1 MSRKTK
7 KEEYYRFF
15 NVTEPRTHEKGH
27 TEYKVTARFVSKK
40 RPEDVKEVVVWRRYT
55 ELKKLHGEMSYTH
68 RNLFRRQEEFP
79 SFPRAQL
86 FGRFDEAVIEER
98 RKAAEAMLQFT
109 TNIPALYNSPQL
121 KEFFRGG
128 EVRRPLDPCVSSPT
142 SLPPPLIPLPNGA
155 TGLGAE
161 EETGREAPI
170 LTQELESTLDDK
182 ELGEPEMAVEAL
194 SNMEISPVEERH
206 TEKEEAEGN
215 FCAEQ
220 TTIDTCPQKFC
231 LLFKTQHHLG
241 KTKEL
246 SKDIRDK
253 IVDLHKAGMG
263 YKTINKKPSDV
274 ETSYKRHLST
284 TSNSQTPNS
293 TMAKT
298 KELSKDTRNKIV
310 DLHQAGKTESAI
322 VPSSEPHGSPGDQ
335 SEFDSLFDCV
345 SEEPVDGAQPL
356 LSDNDLAIFDP
367 CAKEDQ
373 GCGSPGHSELL
384 SLKLT
389 TQNSAMC
396 GEEADYVI
404 QAISEMTAAQE
415 SEKEGDHSTAIMR
428 YRTAVEILMKGV
440 QGDVDP
446 QQRDAVKRRVA
457 ECLEHAERLLSSQTP
472 TQQHNT

>member
-1 MSRKTK
+1 MARKTK

-15 NVTEPRTHEKGH
+15 SVTEPRTHEKGH

-55 ELKKLHGEMSYTH
+55 ELKKLHGELAYTH

-79 SFPRAQL
+79 PFPRAQV

-98 RKAAEAMLQFT
+98 RKAAEAMLLFT

-128 EVRRPLDPCVSSPT
+128 EVRRPLDPSISSSI
-142 SLPPPLIPLPNGA
+142 SLPPPLIPLPKGA
-155 TGLGAE
+155 TGQGAE

-170 LTQELESTLDDK
+170 LTQELESTLGEK

-194 SNMEISPVEERH
+194 SNMEISPIQERH
-206 TEKEEAEGN
+206 EEKEEAEVN
-215 FCAEQ
+215 F
-220 TTIDTCPQKFC
+220 
-231 LLFKTQHHLG
+231 
-241 KTKEL
+241 
-246 SKDIRDK
+246 
-253 IVDLHKAGMG
+253 
-263 YKTINKKPSDV
+263 
-274 ETSYKRHLST
+274 ST
-284 TSNSQTPNS
+284 DQPITVPNPEPPAS
-293 TMAKT
+293 P
-298 KELSKDTRNKIV
+298 
-310 DLHQAGKTESAI
+310 LHQ
-322 VPSSEPHGSPGDQ
+322 SE
-335 SEFDSLFDCV
+335 EFDSLFDCV

-367 CAKEDQ
+367 CAKEDL
-373 GCGSPGHSELL
+373 GCGSPDHSELL

-389 TQNSAMC
+389 TQDIAVC
-396 GEEADYVI
+396 GEEADYVV
-404 QAISEMTAAQE
+404 QATSEMTAAQE
-415 SEKEGDHSTAIMR
+415 SEKEGDYSTAIKR

-457 ECLEHAERLLSSQTP
+457 EYLEHAERLLSSHTP

>member
-1 MSRKTK
+1 MARKTR

-15 NVTEPRTHEKGH
+15 SVTEPRIHEKGH

-55 ELKKLHGEMSYTH
+55 ELKKLHGELAYTH

-79 SFPRAQL
+79 PFPRAQL

-98 RKAAEAMLQFT
+98 RKAAEAMLLFT

-128 EVRRPLDPCVSSPT
+128 EVRRPLDPCISSPT
-142 SLPPPLIPLPNGA
+142 SLPPPLIPLPKGDDA
-155 TGLGAE
+155 LGAE
-161 EETGREAPI
+161 EETGTEAPI
-170 LTQELESTLDDK
+170 LTQELESTLGEK

-206 TEKEEAEGN
+206 EEKEEAEVN
-215 FCAEQ
+215 FGADQ
-220 TTIDTCPQKFC
+220 PTSVASP
-231 LLFKTQHHLG
+231 
-241 KTKEL
+241 EL
-246 SKDIRDK
+246 
-253 IVDLHKAGMG
+253 
-263 YKTINKKPSDV
+263 P
-274 ETSYKRHLST
+274 
-284 TSNSQTPNS
+284 
-293 TMAKT
+293 
-298 KELSKDTRNKIV
+298 
-310 DLHQAGKTESAI
+310 
-322 VPSSEPHGSPGDQ
+322 GSPVDQ
-335 SEFDSLFDCV
+335 SEEFDSLFDCA

-373 GCGSPGHSELL
+373 GYGSPGLSELL
-384 SLKLT
+384 SIKLPS
-389 TQNSAMC
+389 QDNVVC
-396 GEEADYVI
+396 GEEPDFVV
-404 QAISEMTAAQE
+404 QSTSEMTAAQE
-415 SEKEGDHSTAIMR
+415 SEKEGDYSTAITR

-457 ECLEHAERLLSSQTP
+457 ECLEHAERLLSLQTP

>member
-15 NVTEPRTHEKGH
+15 TVTEPRTHEKGH

-40 RPEDVKEVVVWRRYT
+40 RPEDVKEVVVWKRYT
-55 ELKKLHGEMSYTH
+55 ELKKLHGELTYTH

-98 RKAAEAMLQFT
+98 RNAAEAMLHFT

-128 EVRRPLDPCVSSPT
+128 EVRRPLDQCITSST
-142 SLPPPLIPLPNGA
+142 ALPPPLIPLPNGD

-182 ELGEPEMAVEAL
+182 ELCEPEMAVEAL
-194 SNMEISPVEERH
+194 SNMEISPVEEIH
-206 TEKEEAEGN
+206 IEKEEAEAN
-215 FCAEQ
+215 FCTDQ
-220 TTIDTCPQKFC
+220 PTI
-231 LLFKTQHHLG
+231 
-241 KTKEL
+241 
-246 SKDIRDK
+246 
-253 IVDLHKAGMG
+253 A
-263 YKTINKKPSDV
+263 
-274 ETSYKRHLST
+274 
-284 TSNSQTPNS
+284 
-293 TMAKT
+293 
-298 KELSKDTRNKIV
+298 
-310 DLHQAGKTESAI
+310 
-322 VPSSEPHGSPGDQ
+322 PSSEPPGSPVEQ
-335 SEFDSLFDCV
+335 SEFDSLFDGV
-345 SEEPVDGAQPL
+345 LEEPVDGAQPL

-373 GCGSPGHSELL
+373 GCGSPDHSELL
-384 SLKLT
+384 SLKMT
-389 TQNSAMC
+389 TQDGEKC
-396 GEEADYVI
+396 GKEADYVS
-404 QAISEMTAAQE
+404 QATSEMTAAQE
-415 SEKEGDHSTAIMR
+415 SEKEGDYSTAVMR
-428 YRTAVEILMKGV
+428 YRTAVEILMKGL